1 MNLPRIGQTDVG
13 LSIPTEANLA
23 QEASLL
29 QHEGVVT
36 LVEELIGTMESL
48 IGFIS
53 IFEHVRA
60 SRCEALTI

>member
-1 MNLPRIGQTDVG
+1 MDLPRVGQTDVG
-13 LSIPTEANLA
+13 LGVPSEANLA

-29 QHEGVVT
+29 QREGVVT
-36 LVEELIGTMESL
+36 LAEKMIGTMESL

-60 SRCEALTI
+60 N